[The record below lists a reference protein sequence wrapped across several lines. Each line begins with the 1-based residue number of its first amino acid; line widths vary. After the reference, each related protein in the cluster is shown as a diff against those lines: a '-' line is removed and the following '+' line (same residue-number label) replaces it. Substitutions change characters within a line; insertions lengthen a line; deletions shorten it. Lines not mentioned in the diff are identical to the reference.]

1 MGSEH
6 GNARREHGGH
16 RRNTE
21 ENRGKCLK
29 KGSEPKIAYI
39 PELRKIA
46 ETGCRSDLSFVRA
59 SINSATGIC

>member
-39 PELRKIA
+39 PELREIA
-46 ETGCRSDLSFVRA
+46 ETGCRSD
-59 SINSATGIC
+59 